1 MNEKIDHFKLNDD
14 IFLIS
19 DEGINLQE
27 VEMLVRVFHND
38 DEIYGNTE
46 EECEQ
51 LLEQT
56 RNKIGYSKL
65 WVELEHTEGRLMI

>member
-1 MNEKIDHFKLNDD
+1 MDQKIDHFKLNDD

-27 VEMLVRVFHND
+27 VEMLVRVFHNN
-38 DEIYGNTE
+38 DEIHGNTE
-46 EECEQ
+46 EECKY

-65 WVELEHTEGRLMI
+65 

>member
-1 MNEKIDHFKLNDD
+1 MNKKVNHFKLNDD

-27 VEMLVRVFHND
+27 VEMLVRMLHSED
-38 DEIYGNTE
+38 WEYGNTE

-65 WVELEHTEGRLMI
+65 

>member
-1 MNEKIDHFKLNDD
+1 MNKKIDHFKLNDD

-27 VEMLVRVFHND
+27 VEILVRVFHND
-38 DEIYGNTE
+38 DEIYGNSE
-46 EECEQ
+46 EECEE

-65 WVELEHTEGRLMI
+65 